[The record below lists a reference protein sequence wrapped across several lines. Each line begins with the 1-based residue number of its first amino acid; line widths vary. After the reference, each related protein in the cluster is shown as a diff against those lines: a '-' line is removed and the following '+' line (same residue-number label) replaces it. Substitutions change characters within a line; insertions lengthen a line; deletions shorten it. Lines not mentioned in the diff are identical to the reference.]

1 MITLDYCNNDS
12 LWKIKFSNAVSD
24 PFVVL
29 VKADADKMY
38 ILLLS
43 VFTDSLQ
50 ARVLIDKSGGNNT
63 GGDATIPTP
72 RNAINIP
79 KILPMVVTG

>member
-43 VFTDSLQ
+43 IFTDSLQ
-50 ARVLIDKSGGNNT
+50 ARLLIDKSGGNNT
-63 GGDATIPTP
+63 SGDGNHTDLSLIH
-72 RNAINIP
+72 I
-79 KILPMVVTG
+79 